1 MSFGGFGQGGFG
13 GFGAPQQPA
22 APAFG
27 QPANAFG
34 ASAPAF
40 GQPQQQV
47 AFENV
52 FVPVVSATL
61 LETTFIIFNFY
72 SRE

>member
-1 MSFGGFGQGGFG
+1 MSFGGGGFGGGFG

-27 QPANAFG
+27 QPAFG

-47 AFENV
+47 KFEDMFRCQPCNIRR
-52 FVPVVSATL
+52 PTTL
-61 LETTFIIFNFY
+61 IFFN
-72 SRE
+72 